1 LTDARSLGRGAAAA
15 LAVALAVNI
24 AWGATPVLTRIAVED
39 LEPLVVAVLRTVLA
53 GLVAVPILA
62 AMRTSLPVVTRARGL
77 LLVSAVTGFVAFPVL
92 FTIGQ
97 ERTSATHAAII
108 LAALP
113 VFTGAYA
120 ALVSRRRP
128 SRRWLVGCSVALVG
142 EAGVVAIR
150 SGGGDAD
157 PTLAGDLIVLVSALV
172 VALGYVAGALL
183 GQQGYRSVSTTFWGV
198 AIGAALVAPLGLGL
212 LAADGVPSADAEA
225 WAAVVFLALVTS
237 IVGYVGW
244 YWALARGGIAR
255 VATIQFV
262 QPLSG
267 IALAAL
273 VLGERITAPLGLAAA
288 VVLAGVWIVLT
299 EGRAA
304 AARAGRAARGRAM
317 RPPASSGSRSPRD
330 P

>member
-1 LTDARSLGRGAAAA
+1 LTDARTRGAAAA

-62 AMRTSLPVVTRARGL
+62 AARTSLPVVTRARGL
-77 LLVSAVTGFVAFPVL
+77 LFVSAVTGFVAFPVL

-113 VFTGAYA
+113 VFTGGYA
-120 ALVSRRRP
+120 AVVARRRP

-157 PTLAGDLIVLVSALV
+157 PSLAGDLIVLASALV

-273 VLGERITAPLGLAAA
+273 VLGERLTAPLGLAAA
-288 VVLAGVWIVLT
+288 VVLAGVWIVL
-299 EGRAA
+299 RA
-304 AARAGRAARGRAM
+304 RVETK
-317 RPPASSGSRSPRD
+317 P
-330 P
+330 